1 MGTSQQTR
9 DAVDKGWMTHDQ
21 ASTVDPYYLKNSVDT
36 GGANPVMH
44 EMYVASPRATPTPS
58 AYTGPITRAVQD
70 NELTSKNLAALSD
83 RGSPLITRSRTNA
96 IETAAERGMGNSG
109 MAAQS
114 GEQGALSV
122 MLPVAQADANTYS
135 STAAAN
141 QGYQNQFGLQGNQFA
156 FQSSESEK
164 DRNQATGLLQRN
176 IDAQFGLQAN
186 QQGFQGGQAKLDRDQ
201 AAGLQQNQQTFQRS
215 ENTLDR
221 NQNTGLLQR
230 NLDSQRDLQLERLKV
245 GAEQSGLD
253 RSARANEFTQ
263 TLTKQNDQFFAQN
276 NLDRD
281 SLVARSKM
289 AADTLNAQQYS
300 NYIQGKMNI
309 LDGTHPNKDEM
320 IKGWDSLFLGP
331 SDGYQNFKL
340 RIDPAALTPVAPIR
354 PTFMT
359 NPPAENQPAV
369 YDPLLNQSSNR
380 VPRNRMEEH

>member
-58 AYTGPITRAVQD
+58 AYAGPITRAVQD
-70 NELTSKNLAALSD
+70 NELTSKNLASLSA
-83 RGSPLITRSRTNA
+83 RGSPLVTQARTNA
-96 IETAAERGMGNSG
+96 METAAERGMQNSG

-201 AAGLQQNQQTFQRS
+201 A
-215 ENTLDR
+215 
-221 NQNTGLLQR
+221 TGLLQK
-230 NLDSQRDLQLERLKV
+230 NIDASAAQLNSQQAFSSNQLDKQQLFA
-245 GAEQSGLD
+245 GGQAEKD
-253 RSARANEFTQ
+253 RAARANEFSQ

-276 NLDRD
+276 NLNRD
-281 SLVARSKM
+281 QLSWTMQNASAVLNNASFNNYAAMMAQILEGTGPDKANSVKM
-289 AADTLNAQQYS
+289 INKLYFGNE
-300 NYIQGKMNI
+300 
-309 LDGTHPNKDEM
+309 DGTGE
-320 IKGWDSLFLGP
+320 
-331 SDGYQNFKL
+331 FKL
-340 RIDPAALTPVAPIR
+340 KLAPNSLTPAT
-354 PTFMT
+354 PTPAT
-359 NPPAENQPAV
+359 TAPAEGQPWGTGPQPDDT
-369 YDPLLNQSSNR
+369 YSGR
-380 VPRNRMEEH
+380 RNRPYGVGA